1 MYDPYGYVI
10 EQYGTMPNQFN
21 FGFSTKYHDR
31 EIGLVGYQYRFLR
44 PSLGRWLNRDP
55 IEEDGGENLY
65 GFCRNNPVLNVDR
78 TGCAFFAVRKL
89 SVSPFHLKPEDVFG
103 QIGGEMDRLNVQIL
117 HEHLFFQD
125 GKTPGSIG
133 YTTQGTFDEEFSSEY
148 VQTSGGYND
157 CVMRIATTR
166 VSGNIYS
173 LLGNFFLFFHDK
185 YNCQDYAEEL
195 RKEYYRLLQDSKVRC
210 KCFGGQR

>member
-1 MYDPYGYVI
+1 
-10 EQYGTMPNQFN
+10 
-21 FGFSTKYHDR
+21 
-31 EIGLVGYQYRFLR
+31 
-44 PSLGRWLNRDP
+44 
-55 IEEDGGENLY
+55 
-65 GFCRNNPVLNVDR
+65 
-78 TGCAFFAVRKL
+78 
-89 SVSPFHLKPEDVFG
+89 
-103 QIGGEMDRLNVQIL
+103 MDRLNIQIL

-173 LLGNFFLFFHDK
+173 LFGNFFLFFHDK